1 MKRIFAL
8 LVALILAAPTVL
20 ADSIA
25 YNMTYEVGT
34 DLPAGDY
41 ELQLEGN
48 QSAYYE
54 ITRADAATAEDV
66 AGILIVRMPSC
77 NVTLWDGDILTITV
91 HTGCNVTITPLNDK
105 AQPQKAEM
113 PWLEA
118 HFLDVGHGDCAII
131 ICDGE
136 TMIID
141 GGQSGESDRVYS
153 AIRSLG
159 ITDIKYAIATHPQAD
174 HVGGL
179 PAAFHAATVHALY
192 TPVTEYSNDR
202 FQVLLDKAEEMDVPV
217 IVPAA
222 GDTLSLGGATITII
236 SPIKP
241 YKDANDMSIVLRI
254 DYGQRR
260 FLFCGDAG
268 TAVEKALLKADAEL
282 SADVIKVAH
291 HGSKS
296 ATSTDFANAVSPA
309 YAVISCS
316 ARYDNPDNEVL
327 TELYQISGCRVL
339 RTDTNGD
346 IVIRTDGTQLT
357 CTVEYHYV
365 GNIKTEVVHRMTCN
379 SVEKMKNENMVIFY
393 TYDQA
398 EYEIYRPCKNCSP

>member
-1 MKRIFAL
+1 MKRVFAL
-8 LVALILAAPTVL
+8 LVALILATPIGL

-25 YNMTYEVGT
+25 HNLTYEIGH

-41 ELQLEGN
+41 ELVLEGN
-48 QSAYYE
+48 QADFFDIIRSSESAAE
-54 ITRADAATAEDV
+54 ADS
-66 AGILIVRMPSC
+66 GILIVPMPSC
-77 NVTLWDGDILTITV
+77 KVTLFDGDLLSITV
-91 HTGCNVTITPLNDK
+91 HTGCKVHINPLASN
-105 AQPQKAEM
+105 AQPQE
-113 PWLEA
+113 PETQWLEA
-118 HFLDVGHGDCAII
+118 HFLDVGHGDCVII

-136 TMIID
+136 AMIID
-141 GGQSGESDRVYS
+141 GGQSGESDRVYT

-159 ITDIKYAIATHPQAD
+159 ITDLKYAIATHPQAD

-192 TPVTEYSNDR
+192 TPVTEYDSDR
-202 FQVLLDKAEEMDVPV
+202 FQVLLDKAEEMSVPV

-236 SPIKP
+236 SPVKP
-241 YKDANDMSIVLRI
+241 YKDANDMSIVLHI

-282 SADVIKVAH
+282 AADVIKVAH

-316 ARYDNPDNEVL
+316 ARYDNPDEEVL
-327 TELYQISGCRVL
+327 TALYGVSGCNVL

-346 IVIRTDGTQLT
+346 IVIRTDGEQLT
-357 CTVEYHYV
+357 CTAEYHYV
-365 GNIKTEVVHRMTCN
+365 GNHKTEVFHRMTCN
-379 SVEKMKNENMVIFY
+379 SVAKMKRDNEVIFF
-393 TYDQA
+393 TREQA
-398 EYEIYRPCKNCSP
+398 EYEQYRPCKNCSP